1 MRQFGYTVKADLAAT
16 TAPGAKRPCVDICV
30 PYCSPP
36 ESPSRSNGSVPD
48 SGNEPAQIVTRTG
61 HWPHDRSGAY
71 KQTCSMTAF
80 ERLSNRRKIHQP
92 PLWHDTAELT
102 IRHHMPRRP
111 HNPSSSQPEPKSH

>member
-71 KQTCSMTAF
+71 QQTCSMTAF
-80 ERLSNRRKIHQP
+80 ERLSNRRKIHETA
-92 PLWHDTAELT
+92 LWHGTGELLF
-102 IRHHMPRRP
+102 RDHMRPRLR
-111 HNPSSSQPEPKSH
+111 NQPS